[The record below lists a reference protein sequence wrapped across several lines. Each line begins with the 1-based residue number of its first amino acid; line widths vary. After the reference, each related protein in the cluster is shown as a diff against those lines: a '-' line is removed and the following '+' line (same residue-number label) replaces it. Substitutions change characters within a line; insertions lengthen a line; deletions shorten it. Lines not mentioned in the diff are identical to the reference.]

1 MSIWTYFIQKNAQ
14 KKSLKRRLMKQLIF
28 IKNLFDMKRDKL
40 FEKIGDEIIENLTDN
55 LFQDFEIEVGEKKV
69 GVYIELTLDED
80 YFDKYTLSLFEIWN
94 VENGI
99 NYKQISKRVEP
110 IIEREI
116 ENMNIKAEDAWK
128 SDDDT
133 SRADYINFCRE
144 YY

>member
-1 MSIWTYFIQKNAQ
+1 
-14 KKSLKRRLMKQLIF
+14 MKLLIF
-28 IKNLFDMKRDKL
+28 IKNLFDMKTDKF
-40 FEKIGDEIIENLTDN
+40 FEKIGDKIVENLTDS
-55 LFQDFEIEVGEKKV
+55 LFQDFEIEVGQKKV

-116 ENMNIKAEDAWK
+116 ENMNIKSEEAWK

>member
-1 MSIWTYFIQKNAQ
+1 
-14 KKSLKRRLMKQLIF
+14 MKLLIF
-28 IKNLFDMKRDKL
+28 TKNLFKMKRDKL
-40 FEKIGDEIIENLTDN
+40 FLKIGDEIVENLTDN
-55 LFQDFEIEVGEKKV
+55 LFQDFEIEVGQKKV
-69 GVYIELTLDED
+69 GVYIELILDED
-80 YFDKYTLSLFEIWN
+80 YFDKYTLFLFEIWN

-99 NYKQISKRVEP
+99 NYKNISKRVEP

-133 SRADYINFCRE
+133 SREDYVKFCRE

>member
-1 MSIWTYFIQKNAQ
+1 
-14 KKSLKRRLMKQLIF
+14 MKLLIF
-28 IKNLFDMKRDKL
+28 TQKDLFNMKRDKL
-40 FEKIGDEIIENLTDN
+40 FEKIGDEIIESLTDD

-69 GVYIELTLDED
+69 GIYIELALDED
-80 YFDKYTLSLFEIWN
+80 YFDKYTLLLFEIWN

-99 NYKQISKRVEP
+99 LYRNISKKIEP

-116 ENMNIKAEDAWK
+116 ERMNTKAEEEWK

>member
-1 MSIWTYFIQKNAQ
+1 
-14 KKSLKRRLMKQLIF
+14 MKQLIF
-28 IKNLFDMKRDKL
+28 TKNLFEMKRDKL
-40 FEKIGDEIIENLTDN
+40 FEKIGDKTVENLTDS
-55 LFQDFEIEVGEKKV
+55 LFQDFEIELGQKKV
-69 GVYIELTLDED
+69 GVYIELILDED
-80 YFDKYTLSLFEIWN
+80 YFDKYTLYLFEIWN

-99 NYKQISKRVEP
+99 NYKNISKRVEP

-133 SRADYINFCRE
+133 SREDYVKFCRE

>member
-1 MSIWTYFIQKNAQ
+1 
-14 KKSLKRRLMKQLIF
+14 MKLLIF
-28 IKNLFDMKRDKL
+28 TKNLFDMKRDKL

-55 LFQDFEIEVGEKKV
+55 LFQDFEIVVVEKKV
-69 GVYIELTLDED
+69 GIYIELILDED
-80 YFDKYTLSLFEIWN
+80 YFDKYTLSTFEIWN
-94 VENGI
+94 MENEI
-99 NYKQISKRVEP
+99 LYKNISKKVEP

-116 ENMNIKAEDAWK
+116 ENMNIKAEEGWK

>member
-1 MSIWTYFIQKNAQ
+1 
-14 KKSLKRRLMKQLIF
+14 MKQLIF
-28 IKNLFDMKRDKL
+28 TKNFFDMKRDKF
-40 FEKIGDEIIENLTDN
+40 FEKIWDKIVENLTDD
-55 LFQDFEIEVGEKKV
+55 LFQDFEIQVEEKKV

-80 YFDKYTLSLFEIWN
+80 YFDKYTLFLFEIWN

-99 NYKQISKRVEP
+99 CYKHISKKVEP

-116 ENMNIKAEDAWK
+116 VNMNMKAEDAWK

-133 SRADYINFCRE
+133 SRANYINFCRE

>member
-1 MSIWTYFIQKNAQ
+1 
-14 KKSLKRRLMKQLIF
+14 
-28 IKNLFDMKRDKL
+28 MKRDKL
-40 FEKIGDEIIENLTDN
+40 FEKIGDKIVENLTDS
-55 LFQDFEIEVGEKKV
+55 LFQDFEIEVGQKNV

-99 NYKQISKRVEP
+99 LYENISKRVEP
-110 IIEREI
+110 IIEKEI
-116 ENMNIKAEDAWK
+116 KHWNANTEDAWK

-133 SRADYINFCRE
+133 SREDYINFCRE

>member
-1 MSIWTYFIQKNAQ
+1 
-14 KKSLKRRLMKQLIF
+14 MKQLIF
-28 IKNLFDMKRDKL
+28 IKNFFDMKRDNF
-40 FEKIGDEIIENLTDN
+40 FEKIGDKIVENLTDS

-69 GVYIELTLDED
+69 GVYIELILDED
-80 YFDKYTLSLFEIWN
+80 YFDKYILFLFEIWN

-99 NYKQISKRVEP
+99 LYKNISKKVEP

-116 ENMNIKAEDAWK
+116 KNMNIKAEEEWK

>member
-1 MSIWTYFIQKNAQ
+1 
-14 KKSLKRRLMKQLIF
+14 MKLLIF
-28 IKNLFDMKRDKL
+28 TKNLFDMKRDKL
-40 FEKIGDEIIENLTDN
+40 FKKIGDKIVENLTEN

-69 GVYIELTLDED
+69 GVYIELILDED
-80 YFDKYTLSLFEIWN
+80 YFDKYTLSTFEIWN

-99 NYKQISKRVEP
+99 LYENISERVEP

-133 SRADYINFCRE
+133 SREDYINFCRE

>member
-1 MSIWTYFIQKNAQ
+1 
-14 KKSLKRRLMKQLIF
+14 MKLLIF
-28 IKNLFDMKRDKL
+28 IKNLFEMKRDKL
-40 FEKIGDEIIENLTDN
+40 FEKIGDKIVENLTDN

-69 GVYIELTLDED
+69 GVYIELILDED
-80 YFDKYTLSLFEIWN
+80 YFDKYTLSTFEIWN

-116 ENMNIKAEDAWK
+116 ENMNIKAEEEWK

-133 SRADYINFCRE
+133 SRADYVNFCRE

>member
-1 MSIWTYFIQKNAQ
+1 
-14 KKSLKRRLMKQLIF
+14 MKLLIF
-28 IKNLFDMKRDKL
+28 TKNLFEMKRDKL
-40 FEKIGDEIIENLTDN
+40 FEKIGDKIVENLTDS

-69 GVYIELTLDED
+69 GVYIELILDED

-99 NYKQISKRVEP
+99 NYKQISKGVEP

-116 ENMNIKAEDAWK
+116 ENMNIKAEEEWK

>member
-1 MSIWTYFIQKNAQ
+1 
-14 KKSLKRRLMKQLIF
+14 
-28 IKNLFDMKRDKL
+28 MKRDKF
-40 FEKIGDEIIENLTDN
+40 FEQIGDEIIENLTEN

-69 GVYIELTLDED
+69 GVYIELILDED
-80 YFDKYTLSLFEIWN
+80 YFDKYTLSAFEIWN

-99 NYKQISKRVEP
+99 NYKQISKKIEP

-116 ENMNIKAEDAWK
+116 ENMNIKAEEEWK

-133 SRADYINFCRE
+133 SREDYINFCRE

>member
-1 MSIWTYFIQKNAQ
+1 
-14 KKSLKRRLMKQLIF
+14 MKQLIF
-28 IKNLFDMKRDKL
+28 TKNLFDMKRDKL
-40 FEKIGDEIIENLTDN
+40 FEKIGDKIVENLTDS

-69 GVYIELTLDED
+69 GVYIELILDED
-80 YFDKYTLSLFEIWN
+80 YFDKYTLSLFELWN
-94 VENGI
+94 LENGI
-99 NYKQISKRVEP
+99 CYKHISKKVEP

-116 ENMNIKAEDAWK
+116 ENMNIKAEGAWK

>member
-1 MSIWTYFIQKNAQ
+1 
-14 KKSLKRRLMKQLIF
+14 MKPLIF
-28 IKNLFDMKRDKL
+28 IKNLFKMKRDKL
-40 FEKIGDEIIENLTDN
+40 FEKIGDEIIENLTED

-69 GVYIELTLDED
+69 GVYIELILDED
-80 YFDKYTLSLFEIWN
+80 YFDKYTLSTFEIWN

-99 NYKQISKRVEP
+99 NYKHISKRVEP

-144 YY
+144 YH

>member
-1 MSIWTYFIQKNAQ
+1 
-14 KKSLKRRLMKQLIF
+14 MKQLIF
-28 IKNLFDMKRDKL
+28 TKNLFDMKRDKL
-40 FEKIGDEIIENLTDN
+40 FEKIGDEIIENLTEN

-116 ENMNIKAEDAWK
+116 ENMNIKAEEEWK

>member
-1 MSIWTYFIQKNAQ
+1 
-14 KKSLKRRLMKQLIF
+14 MKLLIF
-28 IKNLFDMKRDKL
+28 TKNLFKMKRDKL
-40 FEKIGDEIIENLTDN
+40 FEKIGDKIVENLTDN

-80 YFDKYTLSLFEIWN
+80 YFDKYTLSFFEIWN

-99 NYKQISKRVEP
+99 NYKNISERVEP

-133 SRADYINFCRE
+133 SREDYINFCRE

>member
-1 MSIWTYFIQKNAQ
+1 
-14 KKSLKRRLMKQLIF
+14 MKLLIF
-28 IKNLFDMKRDKL
+28 IKNLFEMKRDKL
-40 FEKIGDEIIENLTDN
+40 FEQIGDKIVENLTDS

-69 GVYIELTLDED
+69 GVYIELILDED
-80 YFDKYTLSLFEIWN
+80 YFDKYTLSLFELWN
-94 VENGI
+94 VDSGI
-99 NYKQISKRVEP
+99 CYTHISKKIEP

-116 ENMNIKAEDAWK
+116 KNMNIKAEDAWK

>member
-1 MSIWTYFIQKNAQ
+1 
-14 KKSLKRRLMKQLIF
+14 MKQLIF
-28 IKNLFDMKRDKL
+28 TKNLFEMKRDKL
-40 FEKIGDEIIENLTDN
+40 FEKIGDEIVENLTDS
-55 LFQDFEIEVGEKKV
+55 LFQDFEIEVGQKKV
-69 GVYIELTLDED
+69 GVYIELILDED
-80 YFDKYTLSLFEIWN
+80 YFDKYTLYLFEIWN

-99 NYKQISKRVEP
+99 NYKNISKRVEP

-133 SRADYINFCRE
+133 SREDYINFCRE

>member
-1 MSIWTYFIQKNAQ
+1 
-14 KKSLKRRLMKQLIF
+14 
-28 IKNLFDMKRDKL
+28 MKRDKL
-40 FEKIGDEIIENLTDN
+40 FEKIGDKIVENLTDS
-55 LFQDFEIEVGEKKV
+55 LYQDFEIEVGEKKV
-69 GVYIELTLDED
+69 GVYIELILDED

>member
-1 MSIWTYFIQKNAQ
+1 
-14 KKSLKRRLMKQLIF
+14 MKQLIF
-28 IKNLFDMKRDKL
+28 IKNLFKMKRDKL
-40 FEKIGDEIIENLTDN
+40 FEKIGDEIIENLTED

-69 GVYIELTLDED
+69 GVYIELILDED
-80 YFDKYTLSLFEIWN
+80 YFDKYTLSTFEIWN

-99 NYKQISKRVEP
+99 NYKHISKKVEP

>member
-1 MSIWTYFIQKNAQ
+1 
-14 KKSLKRRLMKQLIF
+14 MKQLIF
-28 IKNLFDMKRDKL
+28 IKNLFDMKRDKF
-40 FEKIGDEIIENLTDN
+40 FEKIGDKIVENLTDS
-55 LFQDFEIEVGEKKV
+55 LFQDFEIEVGQKKV
-69 GVYIELTLDED
+69 GVQIELTLDED

-116 ENMNIKAEDAWK
+116 ENMNIKAEEEWK

>member
-1 MSIWTYFIQKNAQ
+1 
-14 KKSLKRRLMKQLIF
+14 MKQLIF
-28 IKNLFDMKRDKL
+28 IKNLFEMKRDKL
-40 FEKIGDEIIENLTDN
+40 FEKIGDEIIESLTDD
-55 LFQDFEIEVGEKKV
+55 LFQDFEIEVGQKKV
-69 GVYIELTLDED
+69 GVYIELILDED

-94 VENGI
+94 VDSGI
-99 NYKQISKRVEP
+99 CYKNISKKVEP

-116 ENMNIKAEDAWK
+116 ENMNIKAEEEWK

>member
-1 MSIWTYFIQKNAQ
+1 
-14 KKSLKRRLMKQLIF
+14 MKQLIF

-40 FEKIGDEIIENLTDN
+40 FEKIGDKIVENLTDS

-69 GVYIELTLDED
+69 GVYIELILDED
-80 YFDKYTLSLFEIWN
+80 YFDKYTLSTFEIWN

-99 NYKQISKRVEP
+99 LYENISKRVEP

>member
-1 MSIWTYFIQKNAQ
+1 
-14 KKSLKRRLMKQLIF
+14 MKLLIF
-28 IKNLFDMKRDKL
+28 TKNLFDMKRDKL
-40 FEKIGDEIIENLTDN
+40 FEKIGDKIVENLTDS

-69 GVYIELTLDED
+69 GVYIELILDED

-116 ENMNIKAEDAWK
+116 ENMNIKAEEEWK

>member
-1 MSIWTYFIQKNAQ
+1 
-14 KKSLKRRLMKQLIF
+14 
-28 IKNLFDMKRDKL
+28 MKRDKL

-55 LFQDFEIEVGEKKV
+55 LFQDFEIEMGDKKV

-80 YFDKYTLSLFEIWN
+80 YFDKYTLSTFEIWN

-99 NYKQISKRVEP
+99 LYENIAEKINP
-110 IIEREI
+110 IIEKEI
-116 ENMNIKAEDAWK
+116 KHWNANTEEEWK

-133 SRADYINFCRE
+133 SREDYVKFCRE

>member
-1 MSIWTYFIQKNAQ
+1 M
-14 KKSLKRRLMKQLIF
+14 RLMRLLIF
-28 IKNLFDMKRDKL
+28 IKNLFNMKREKF
-40 FEKIGDEIIENLTDN
+40 FEKIGDEIVENLTDS

-69 GVYIELTLDED
+69 GVYIELILDED
-80 YFDKYTLSLFEIWN
+80 YFDKYTLFLFEIWN

-99 NYKQISKRVEP
+99 LYKNISKKVEP

-116 ENMNIKAEDAWK
+116 EKMKIKAEEESK

>member
-1 MSIWTYFIQKNAQ
+1 
-14 KKSLKRRLMKQLIF
+14 MKQLIF

-40 FEKIGDEIIENLTDN
+40 FEKIGDKIIENLTDN

-94 VENGI
+94 VGNGI
-99 NYKQISKRVEP
+99 NYKHISKRVEP

-116 ENMNIKAEDAWK
+116 ENMNIKAEEEWK

-133 SRADYINFCRE
+133 SRADYVNFCRE